1 MTIRSR
7 NNREHKAM
15 ANRID
20 IHTEATAKI
29 VGIAINVEDIAISFN
44 VFSEELEYIF
54 FSDTDYENDVREISD
69 VDFVIQNFNGQT
81 IASTDYYQ
89 ELQRTYVI
97 IKKLTI
103 FE

>member
-1 MTIRSR
+1 
-7 NNREHKAM
+7 M

-54 FSDTDYENDVREISD
+54 FSDTDYENDDRD
-69 VDFVIQNFNGQT
+69 DF
-81 IASTDYYQ
+81 
-89 ELQRTYVI
+89 
-97 IKKLTI
+97 
-103 FE
+103 